1 MSLPIKSVLSMK
13 LNKAGPSVW
22 VKKWVDYS
30 SKYGLGYTLSNGCC
44 GVYFNDNSKMLRD
57 AKGKGVTY
65 IQRRQVNRVE

>member
-1 MSLPIKSVLSMK
+1 MQLPAKSVFSVK

-30 SKYGLGYTLSNGCC
+30 TKYGLGYTLSNGSC

-57 AKGKGVTY
+57 AKGKLITY
-65 IQRRQVNRVE
+65 FERR